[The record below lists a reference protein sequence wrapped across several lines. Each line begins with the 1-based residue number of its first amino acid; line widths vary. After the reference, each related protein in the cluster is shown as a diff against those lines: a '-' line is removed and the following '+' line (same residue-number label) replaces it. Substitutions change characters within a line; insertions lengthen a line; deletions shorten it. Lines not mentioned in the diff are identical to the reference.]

1 MAERPIDSLDGQI
14 EEDGRRAEMGKICAR
29 IKFAS
34 PLGSPHVARV
44 ASFLLSTP
52 ERKSMRQRGEVGL
65 SEGVTHSAM
74 VELSIPASQHPCFSH
89 HRRGSWAKAKATVHS
104 SQASPAWLLAE
115 LNPEL
120 GRNFGNGRG
129 TRKRWAPLQP

>member
-1 MAERPIDSLDGQI
+1 
-14 EEDGRRAEMGKICAR
+14 MGKICVR

-52 ERKSMRQRGEVGL
+52 ERKSMRQRREVGL

-74 VELSIPASQHPCFSH
+74 VELSIPAPLTTEGAHGLRPRLLFIHPRPFLP
-89 HRRGSWAKAKATVHS
+89 GF
-104 SQASPAWLLAE
+104 LL
-115 LNPEL
+115 NS
-120 GRNFGNGRG
+120 
-129 TRKRWAPLQP
+129 TQS

>member
-1 MAERPIDSLDGQI
+1 
-14 EEDGRRAEMGKICAR
+14 MGKICAR

-74 VELSIPASQHPCFSH
+74 VELSIPALLTTEGARGLRLGCCLFIPGFSCL
-89 HRRGSWAKAKATVHS
+89 
-104 SQASPAWLLAE
+104 AS
-115 LNPEL
+115 
-120 GRNFGNGRG
+120 R
-129 TRKRWAPLQP
+129 